1 MVSKQLKIGSNSG
14 KLKKFIIASMKDQL
28 HHTKGTTKEL
38 KRIKSLIN
46 EQSEEMKNK
55 RNTKTMERKVS
66 FYSSV
71 PDRRLKSLAKNGRDY
86 SKPTL
91 NELVEEARRS
101 NGKEKPK
108 AWMKIVSVP
117 MGGQNK

>member
-14 KLKKFIIASMKDQL
+14 KLKKFIIASMKDKL
-28 HHTKGTTKEL
+28 HHTKGTAKEL
-38 KRIKSLIN
+38 KRLKSLID
-46 EQSEEMKNK
+46 EHSEEMKNK
-55 RNTKTMERKVS
+55 KSTKTMDRKVS

-71 PDRRLKSLAKNGRDY
+71 PDRRLKSLAKSGRDY

-108 AWMKIVSVP
+108 AWMRIVSVP

>member
-1 MVSKQLKIGSNSG
+1 MASKQIKIGSNSG
-14 KLKKFIIASMKDQL
+14 KLKKFIIASMKDKL
-28 HHTKGTTKEL
+28 HHTKGTAKEL
-38 KRIKSLIN
+38 KRIESLIN
-46 EQSEEMKNK
+46 EQSVEMKN
-55 RNTKTMERKVS
+55 TKTKDRKVS

-71 PDRRLKSLAKNGRDY
+71 PDRRLKSLVKNGRDY

-117 MGGQNK
+117 MGGMKK

>member
-1 MVSKQLKIGSNSG
+1 MVSKQAKIGSNSG
-14 KLKKFIIASMKDQL
+14 KLKKFIIASMKDKL
-28 HHTKGTTKEL
+28 HHTKGTEKEL

-46 EQSEEMKNK
+46 EYSEEIKNK
-55 RNTKTMERKVS
+55 KTKTMDRKVS

-71 PDRRLKSLAKNGRDY
+71 PVRRLKSLAKNGRDY

-108 AWMKIVSVP
+108 AWMRIVSVP
-117 MGGQNK
+117 MGGMNKK

>member
-1 MVSKQLKIGSNSG
+1 MGSNSG
-14 KLKKFIIASMKDQL
+14 KLKKFIIASMKDKL
-28 HHTKGTTKEL
+28 YHTKGTAKEL
-38 KRIKSLIN
+38 KRIESLIN
-46 EQSEEMKNK
+46 EHSVEMKNK
-55 RNTKTMERKVS
+55 KDTKTKDRKVS

-91 NELVEEARRS
+91 NELIEEARRS

-108 AWMKIVSVP
+108 TWMKIVSVP
-117 MGGQNK
+117 MSGMSKK

>member
-1 MVSKQLKIGSNSG
+1 MASKQLKIGSNSG

-28 HHTKGTTKEL
+28 YHTKGTAKEL
-38 KRIKSLIN
+38 KRLKSIIN
-46 EQSEEMKNK
+46 EQSEETKNK
-55 RNTKTMERKVS
+55 KNTKTMNRKAT

-91 NELVEEARRS
+91 NEIVEEARRS

-108 AWMKIVSVP
+108 TWMKIVHVP
-117 MGGQNK
+117 MGGMSK

>member
-1 MVSKQLKIGSNSG
+1 MA
-14 KLKKFIIASMKDQL
+14 KK
-28 HHTKGTTKEL
+28 T
-38 KRIKSLIN
+38 
-46 EQSEEMKNK
+46 
-55 RNTKTMERKVS
+55 

-71 PDRRLKSLAKNGRDY
+71 PVRRLKNLAKNGRDY

-108 AWMKIVSVP
+108 AWMRIVSVP
-117 MGGQNK
+117 MGGMNKK